1 MPNVLCRQMLHPKPE
16 DYRLGPGDQVVV
28 RVVNMDEI
36 QDTPYSVD
44 AQGYLHLPVAG
55 DLQVVGMTTCYCCG
69 YGRRR
74 KMGFAVPVG
83 KWMQQEH
90 RRFVESTLLS
100 PTALKRGY
108 FRPELLRTLVS
119 EHLAATED
127 NSQQL
132 WSLLWL
138 ELWHQMFVD

>member
-1 MPNVLCRQMLHPKPE
+1 
-16 DYRLGPGDQVVV
+16 
-28 RVVNMDEI
+28 
-36 QDTPYSVD
+36 
-44 AQGYLHLPVAG
+44 
-55 DLQVVGMTTCYCCG
+55 
-69 YGRRR
+69 
-74 KMGFAVPVG
+74 MGFAVPVG